1 VKLLRHALF
10 AVLLLLAQTGALTH
24 AVEHLRIQSDDT
36 NAPASHTCAVC
47 LSAQGLD
54 VALASTPPDIAQLTA
69 NFTPPT
75 GVIPGAVSTP
85 SITPRARAP
94 PAA

>member
-1 VKLLRHALF
+1 MKFLRHALF

-24 AVEHLRIQSDDT
+24 AVEHLRIDADS
-36 NAPASHTCAVC
+36 PASQTCAVC